1 MNPTRF
7 RPRER
12 APRTGRRA
20 SVLLEFAFVVP
31 ILVTLAVGALE
42 VARAIMV
49 RQVLSDAVRK
59 GCRTAVLP
67 SGTNAS
73 ITQDVNDVLTLNNIN
88 AAAATPTILVNGQ
101 SVDASTAKQN
111 DQVSVKVSIPFSA
124 VSWTSPIFLKNGNV
138 ESVTL
143 VMLRQG

>member
-1 MNPTRF
+1 
-7 RPRER
+7 
-12 APRTGRRA
+12 
-20 SVLLEFAFVVP
+20 VLLEFAFVVP
-31 ILVTLAVGALE
+31 ILIAMAVGALE
-42 VARAIMV
+42 VARAITV

-67 SGTNAS
+67 SGTNAA
-73 ITQDVNDVLTLNNIN
+73 ITQDVNNVLTLNNIN
-88 AAAATPTILVNGQ
+88 ASAATPTILVNGQ

-111 DQVSVKVSIPFSA
+111 DQISVKVSIPFSA
-124 VSWTSPIFLKNGNV
+124 ISWTSPIFLKNSNV